1 MEILNNIWNTLC
13 TPNILLIN
21 MISIPLI
28 LIEVT
33 LNMFLFLSIMNFTST
48 KKQKFIYILLNWL
61 VGILSM
67 FIIPHP
73 YNIFVNYFFII
84 LLQYLVFSK
93 PFLKSIFSSVTT
105 LVVYNLIGMLISK
118 PFLLIFQ
125 IESSQLNSILLY
137 KLIYLLIVY
146 ALNLLCIFVFKNINT
161 KFEFPDYI
169 DNENKSNIII
179 TLCFGI
185 LTIIIQSI
193 TLFYYVDNLPIH
205 ITFLNFL
212 IALIYFIISIY
223 SLNKS
228 FKLIS
233 TSQKLETANKYN
245 KSLGI
250 LKDNIRCF
258 KHDFDNI
265 VTTIG
270 GYIRTDDMEGLKE
283 YYLQLE
289 DDCQR
294 VNNLFLLT
302 PNIINNDGIY
312 NLLIKKYDK
321 AESKNI
327 KFNMTFLLDL
337 TTLRMKIYEF
347 ARILGIL
354 LDNAIEASSE
364 SDEKVINLIFKDDT
378 ENNRQLIIIE
388 NTYKDKNIN
397 TEKIFEKGVSS
408 KENHTGIGLWEVRK
422 LISKNNNVNLHTSV
436 TEKYFSQQ
444 LEIY

>member
-146 ALNLLCIFVFKNINT
+146 ALNLLCIFIFKN
-161 KFEFPDYI
+161 
-169 DNENKSNIII
+169 
-179 TLCFGI
+179 
-185 LTIIIQSI
+185 
-193 TLFYYVDNLPIH
+193 
-205 ITFLNFL
+205 
-212 IALIYFIISIY
+212 
-223 SLNKS
+223 
-228 FKLIS
+228 
-233 TSQKLETANKYN
+233 
-245 KSLGI
+245 
-250 LKDNIRCF
+250 
-258 KHDFDNI
+258 
-265 VTTIG
+265 
-270 GYIRTDDMEGLKE
+270 
-283 YYLQLE
+283 
-289 DDCQR
+289 
-294 VNNLFLLT
+294 
-302 PNIINNDGIY
+302 
-312 NLLIKKYDK
+312 
-321 AESKNI
+321 
-327 KFNMTFLLDL
+327 
-337 TTLRMKIYEF
+337 
-347 ARILGIL
+347 
-354 LDNAIEASSE
+354 
-364 SDEKVINLIFKDDT
+364 
-378 ENNRQLIIIE
+378 
-388 NTYKDKNIN
+388 
-397 TEKIFEKGVSS
+397 
-408 KENHTGIGLWEVRK
+408 EV
-422 LISKNNNVNLHTSV
+422 
-436 TEKYFSQQ
+436 
-444 LEIY
+444 